1 MDKLYIFAIAIGVLF
16 LVSYFYSRMTPK
28 TTTTTTTTKKVVVTN
43 PVYVAPPRYGY
54 RPPPPH
60 YNPYK
65 INYY

>member
-1 MDKLYIFAIAIGVLF
+1 MDKLYIFAIAIGILI

-28 TTTTTTTTKKVVVTN
+28 TTTTTKKVVVTK
-43 PVYVAPPRYGY
+43 PVYVTHPRYGY

>member
-1 MDKLYIFAIAIGVLF
+1 
-16 LVSYFYSRMTPK
+16 
-28 TTTTTTTTKKVVVTN
+28 VVTK